1 MTEPNIELSEQAA
14 GMIEGLKLLQGDCPF
29 PRARFAT
36 YGGFRGSAKPG
47 IALDGQDEHGDDAR
61 LWLSLEAG
69 ANLRDFLCQHLGPPT
84 REANS
89 PESAALQWT
98 EHRPSVHKGRGGDRD
113 YFVKPISPERWEAVF
128 YVFYDGLGRA
138 RQEVAPGADFR
149 SLHEAMQACARH
161 YQQE

>member
-1 MTEPNIELSEQAA
+1 MKVEITHDHAGRSFHLYTSMGVAEAFQSRTGHELAERVLE
-14 GMIEGLKLLQGDCPF
+14 GM
-29 PRARFAT
+29 
-36 YGGFRGSAKPG
+36 AKAVVDHVMSTLAP
-47 IALDGQDEHGDDAR
+47 ALDEAIQKAAAQA
-61 LWLSLEAG
+61 LETA
-69 ANLRDFLCQHLGPPT
+69 P
-84 REANS
+84 

-149 SLHEAMQACARH
+149 SLHEAMQACEQH
-161 YQQE
+161 HQERQP